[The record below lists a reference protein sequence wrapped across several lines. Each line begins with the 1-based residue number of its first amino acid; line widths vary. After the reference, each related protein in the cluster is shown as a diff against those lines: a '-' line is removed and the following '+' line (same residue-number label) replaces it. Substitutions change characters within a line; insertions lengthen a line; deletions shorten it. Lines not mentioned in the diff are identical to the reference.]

1 MDGTQAGVA
10 PGAQALR
17 VRQQARDVL
26 ALMAFSVAASGAL
39 ALALFLLL
47 ALGE

>member
-1 MDGTQAGVA
+1 MNRTHAGVA
-10 PGAQALR
+10 PGAPTLR

-26 ALMAFSVAASGAL
+26 ALMVFSAAASGAC
-39 ALALFLLL
+39 AVALFLLL